1 MAGDRCDKYT
11 AAAERGFEAR
21 KAGLQAKKDEQ
32 PANTARSYLAKQREW
47 IVSALRPLPLSLLLS
62 NVIYLYRRANVGY
75 RSGARRRVPHR
86 TGPSIPGR
94 TASS

>member
-1 MAGDRCDKYT
+1 MAGDKYDKYT

-47 IVSALRPLPLSLLLS
+47 IVSALRPPPFPFSSLSIVRLMWATEVVRDAACRTGRDPL
-62 NVIYLYRRANVGY
+62 YLAGRRA
-75 RSGARRRVPHR
+75 RDAR
-86 TGPSIPGR
+86 
-94 TASS
+94 

>member
-1 MAGDRCDKYT
+1 MAGDKYDKYT

-47 IVSALRPLPLSLLLS
+47 IVSALRLPPFPSPL
-62 NVIYLYRRANVGY
+62 YLYSKANVGY